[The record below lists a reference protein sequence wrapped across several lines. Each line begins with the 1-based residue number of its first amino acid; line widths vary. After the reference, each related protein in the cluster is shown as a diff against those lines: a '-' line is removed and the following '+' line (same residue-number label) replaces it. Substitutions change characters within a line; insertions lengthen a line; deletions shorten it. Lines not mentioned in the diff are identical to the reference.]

1 MDTYEAIVSRRSI
14 AKFKPDPI
22 PHEVLE
28 KILSAALW
36 APSKMD
42 LQNWY
47 FVVLGGRQ
55 KEKFLHLLR
64 TEFARLVVTAEVSSL
79 HRIWTTESFLQAAAQ
94 APVLVVVFSEK
105 PVGEDLD
112 YALSVAAAVQ
122 NLLLAA
128 WNEGVGTHWF
138 TYGLYAVKDAVY
150 SHLGI
155 KGKDLISFIVMGY
168 PEEVPEPTIRQKGK
182 IEWRMEP

>member
-14 AKFKPDPI
+14 DKFKPDPI
-22 PHEVLE
+22 PREVLE

-55 KEKFLHLLR
+55 KEKFLHLLYA
-64 TEFARLVVTAEVSSL
+64 EFSRLMVKADASSL
-79 HRIWTTESFLQAAAQ
+79 HKTWTTEWFLQTAAQ
-94 APVLVVVFSEK
+94 APVLVAVFSEK

-128 WNEGVGTHWF
+128 WNEGVGTRWF
-138 TYGLYAVKDAVY
+138 THGLYAVKDAVC

-155 KGKDLISFIVMGY
+155 KGKDLISLIVMGY
-168 PEEVPEPTIRQKGK
+168 PKELPAPTIRQEGK